1 MQEKYALF
9 FILALLAEIL
19 GTLSGFGSSIL
30 FVPLASL
37 FLDFKIVLGIT
48 AVFHI
53 FSNLS
58 KLVLF
63 QKSIEKNIA
72 FRLGIPAVISVF
84 LGAMLIEYIPVNESE
99 VLINAVILLIALYS
113 ISPKAKSIQQTNTN
127 LYIGGGVSGFLAGLI
142 GTGGAIRGL
151 VLTAFNLE
159 KEVFIATSAMID
171 MGVDSTRA
179 FVYILNGYFT
189 KDHLIL
195 IPFLIAISFIGT
207 YIGKIILKRIPEKMF
222 HYLVLGIILM
232 VSLFQIG
239 NYLYQY
245 FNHQ

>member
-48 AVFHI
+48 AVFHV

-72 FRLGIPAVISVF
+72 FKLGIPAVISVF
-84 LGAMLIEYIPVNESE
+84 LGALLIEYIPVNESE
-99 VLINAVILLIALYS
+99 VLINATILIIALYS
-113 ISPKAKSIQQTNTN
+113 ISRKAKSIQQTNTN
-127 LYIGGGVSGFLAGLI
+127 LP
-142 GTGGAIRGL
+142 
-151 VLTAFNLE
+151 
-159 KEVFIATSAMID
+159 SA
-171 MGVDSTRA
+171 RKA
-179 FVYILNGYFT
+179 
-189 KDHLIL
+189 
-195 IPFLIAISFIGT
+195 A
-207 YIGKIILKRIPEKMF
+207 
-222 HYLVLGIILM
+222 
-232 VSLFQIG
+232 
-239 NYLYQY
+239 
-245 FNHQ
+245 

>member
-37 FLDFKIVLGIT
+37 FLDFKLVLGIT
-48 AVFHI
+48 AVFHV

-58 KLVLF
+58 KLILF
-63 QKSIEKNIA
+63 QKNIEKNIA
-72 FRLGIPAVISVF
+72 IRLGIPAVIFVF
-84 LGAMLIEYIPVNESE
+84 LGALLIDYIPQEE
-99 VLINAVILLIALYS
+99 TEILINSAILIMALYLVF
-113 ISPKAKSIQQTNTN
+113 KGGKSIAQTRTN
-127 LYIGGGVSGFLAGLI
+127 LYIGGGISGFLAGLV

-151 VLTAFNLE
+151 VLSAFNLE
-159 KEVFIATSAMID
+159 KEIFIATSAMID

-179 FVYILNGYFT
+179 MVYVFNGYF
-189 KDHLIL
+189 KLEHLIL
-195 IPFLIAISFIGT
+195 IPFLIIISFLGT
-207 YIGKIILKRIPEKMF
+207 YIGKIMVKKIPEKAF
-222 HYLVLGIILM
+222 HYLVISIIVL

-239 NYLYQY
+239 SY
-245 FNHQ
+245 FYTHLIR

>member
-48 AVFHI
+48 AVFHV

-99 VLINAVILLIALYS
+99 VLINAAILLIALYS
-113 ISPKAKSIQQTNTN
+113 ISPKAKSIQQT
-127 LYIGGGVSGFLAGLI
+127 LI
-142 GTGGAIRGL
+142 
-151 VLTAFNLE
+151 
-159 KEVFIATSAMID
+159 
-171 MGVDSTRA
+171 
-179 FVYILNGYFT
+179 YILAEEFP
-189 KDHLIL
+189 D
-195 IPFLIAISFIGT
+195 F
-207 YIGKIILKRIPEKMF
+207 
-222 HYLVLGIILM
+222 
-232 VSLFQIG
+232 
-239 NYLYQY
+239 
-245 FNHQ
+245 

>member
-1 MQEKYALF
+1 MQEKYVLF

-48 AVFHI
+48 AVFHV

-63 QKSIEKNIA
+63 QKSIEQNIA
-72 FRLGIPAVISVF
+72 FKLGIPAIISVF
-84 LGAMLIEYIPVNESE
+84 LGALLIEYIPINESE
-99 VLINAVILLIALYS
+99 VLINGTILLIALYS
-113 ISPKAKSIQQTNTN
+113 ISRKAKSIQQTNTN

-151 VLTAFNLE
+151 VLSAFNLE

-179 FVYILNGYFT
+179 LVYIFNGYFSQQ
-189 KDHLIL
+189 HLIL
-195 IPFLIAISFIGT
+195 IPLLIAISFMGT
-207 YIGKIILKRIPEKMF
+207 YIGKIILKKIPEKTF
-222 HYLVLGIILM
+222 HYLVLGIILV
-232 VSLFQIG
+232 VSVFQIG
-239 NYLYQY
+239 NYLFKY
-245 FNHQ
+245 FNH